1 MIEINLIPGGRKTK
15 RSGGSSVDFRAMWGN
30 LRQRIRDPWL
40 ATAVVG
46 SVIGLGATGFM
57 YWSTS
62 RRAATLVEQEQ
73 TAVQDSTRY
82 ASVLR
87 EMNTAQSQRDSVV
100 RQIAVISSLD
110 RSRYVWPHVLDEV
123 SRALP
128 QYTWLTSL
136 QQTSAVPTASA
147 ETAPGAGKG
156 GSASSAQADAEEA
169 AAAAVVTLRIVG
181 QSVDVQAI
189 TRFVRQLQ
197 DSPWCRTVTL
207 ASTEEVMSQPAN
219 KAVKQFT
226 IDITL
231 QQPDST
237 HIRRVPLTVRVR

>member
-1 MIEINLIPGGRKTK
+1 MIEINLNPGGRKAK
-15 RSGGSSVDFRAMWGN
+15 RTGGSSVDYRAVLGN
-30 LRQRIRDPWL
+30 IRQRIRDPWL
-40 ATAVVG
+40 ATAVIG

-62 RRAATLVEQEQ
+62 RRAASLLAEET

-82 ASVLR
+82 SSVLR
-87 EMNTAQSQRDSVV
+87 EMNTAQAQRDSVT

-128 QYTWLTSL
+128 SYTWLTAL
-136 QQTSAVPTASA
+136 QQTSAVVSVAPEVAAGVSKTSA
-147 ETAPGAGKG
+147 A
-156 GSASSAQADAEEA
+156 SAQATAEEA
-169 AAAAVVTLRIVG
+169 AAAAVVTMRIVG

-197 DSPWCRTVTL
+197 DSPWFKTVTL
-207 ASTEEVMSQPAN
+207 ASTEDVMSQPAN
-219 KAVKQFT
+219 KEVKQFT

-237 HIRRVPLTVRVR
+237 QIRRVPLTVRVR